1 MHKQQYRITNDHQII
16 EMLYGD
22 VEKKYQSSLDSELNE
37 QQHRIYIYSNIC
49 LYIYWCVCEMSIHI
63 RTYYTAYIYI

>member
-22 VEKKYQSSLDSELNE
+22 VEKKYQSSLDSEFNE
-37 QQHRIYIYSNIC
+37 QQT
-49 LYIYWCVCEMSIHI
+49 V
-63 RTYYTAYIYI
+63 YIYI

>member
-22 VEKKYQSSLDSELNE
+22 VEKKYQRFS
-37 QQHRIYIYSNIC
+37 
-49 LYIYWCVCEMSIHI
+49 
-63 RTYYTAYIYI
+63 